1 MDQPSKKK
9 LTLSKE
15 TLRSL
20 DDDKLDDVVGGV
32 QSEGIC
38 VGQSVVC
45 DSVICNSG
53 ALCGGGNH
61 GEEDEEA
68 DPAEGNTAQPG
79 RRQARRRRRWS
90 AVPGDLRGPERG
102 LRQRDL

>member
-1 MDQPSKKK
+1 VRVGTFQVSEPNDFEDEEDTMEKPSKK

-38 VGQSVVC
+38 VGQSVAC
-45 DSVICNSG
+45 DSVVCNSG
-53 ALCGGGNH
+53 ALCS
-61 GEEDEEA
+61 
-68 DPAEGNTAQPG
+68 T
-79 RRQARRRRRWS
+79 
-90 AVPGDLRGPERG
+90 
-102 LRQRDL
+102 

>member
-1 MDQPSKKK
+1 MDKPSKK

-20 DDDKLDDVVGGV
+20 DDDTLDHVVGGV

-53 ALCGGGNH
+53 ALC
-61 GEEDEEA
+61 
-68 DPAEGNTAQPG
+68 
-79 RRQARRRRRWS
+79 
-90 AVPGDLRGPERG
+90 
-102 LRQRDL
+102 